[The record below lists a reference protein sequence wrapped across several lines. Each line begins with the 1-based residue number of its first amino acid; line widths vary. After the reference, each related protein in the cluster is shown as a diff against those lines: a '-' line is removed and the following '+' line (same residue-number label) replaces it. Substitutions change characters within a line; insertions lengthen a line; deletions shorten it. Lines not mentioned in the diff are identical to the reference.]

1 MHFNPFKPL
10 RNSLRAR
17 LLALALLVEATMLVL
32 LISNSLRL
40 LHDNM
45 GEQARLQA
53 EQLSPILNAALV
65 APLAQSDYATVQAV
79 LDESV
84 TAEGLSY
91 LAVLDLQ
98 DQVLASTGWNL
109 ETPLPAPDEKF
120 SLNEKSR
127 FDVVKPIELAGQKLA
142 TLHFGLNLSQII
154 AARHLLLTQ
163 GIAIALG
170 ELVLSA
176 ALLALLGLLITRQ
189 LSTLTNAS
197 QAVVDG
203 ALTPPAV
210 PEGEDDIGRL
220 GRAFNA
226 MSTSIQQRIS
236 QITEAHNEM
245 AAAKEAAEIA
255 SQAKAAFLATM
266 SHEIRTPMN
275 GIIGMTQLI
284 SGTPLNAEQQEY
296 LHLIRASTDSLLSI
310 VNDILDFSKI
320 EAGKMVLEATD
331 FELSTWLNDTLG
343 IIQTAAKQQRVQL
356 SCEPTPPLPTHLNGD
371 PTRLRQVLIN
381 LLSNAIK
388 FSQGGRVTVLVSGTE
403 PDKDGWLELSLAV
416 ADTGVGIASEK
427 LKTIFQPFTQADF
440 STTRKYGGTG
450 LGLTIVSRLVELM
463 GGTISVQSSV
473 GEGSTFTFT
482 ARLKSVHP
490 ASQPITSGPA
500 TLPAQIKKLSLL
512 LAEDNLVNQ
521 KVAQGLLGKQ
531 GHQIVLANNGQ
542 EAVEIF
548 QSQNQPFDAILM
560 DLQMPIMDGYEATRK
575 IRALEQT
582 AGLKRIPIIALTAN
596 SSEDDRNRCLS
607 CGMDDFVTKPFKL
620 SALNQSLE
628 RLIH

>member
-1 MHFNPFKPL
+1 
-10 RNSLRAR
+10 
-17 LLALALLVEATMLVL
+17 
-32 LISNSLRL
+32 
-40 LHDNM
+40 
-45 GEQARLQA
+45 
-53 EQLSPILNAALV
+53 
-65 APLAQSDYATVQAV
+65 
-79 LDESV
+79 
-84 TAEGLSY
+84 
-91 LAVLDLQ
+91 
-98 DQVLASTGWNL
+98 
-109 ETPLPAPDEKF
+109 
-120 SLNEKSR
+120 
-127 FDVVKPIELAGQKLA
+127 
-142 TLHFGLNLSQII
+142 
-154 AARHLLLTQ
+154 
-163 GIAIALG
+163 
-170 ELVLSA
+170 
-176 ALLALLGLLITRQ
+176 
-189 LSTLTNAS
+189 
-197 QAVVDG
+197 
-203 ALTPPAV
+203 
-210 PEGEDDIGRL
+210 
-220 GRAFNA
+220 
-226 MSTSIQQRIS
+226 
-236 QITEAHNEM
+236 
-245 AAAKEAAEIA
+245 
-255 SQAKAAFLATM
+255 
-266 SHEIRTPMN
+266 
-275 GIIGMTQLI
+275 
-284 SGTPLNAEQQEY
+284 
-296 LHLIRASTDSLLSI
+296 
-310 VNDILDFSKI
+310 
-320 EAGKMVLEATD
+320 MVLEATD

-343 IIQTAAKQQRVQL
+343 IMQTAAKQQRVQL

-403 PDKDGWLELSLAV
+403 PDKDGWLELRLAV

-463 GGTISVQSSV
+463 GGTISVHSSV

-500 TLPAQIKKLSLL
+500 TLPAKIKKLSLL

-531 GHQIVLANNGQ
+531 GHQIILANNGQ

-575 IRALEQT
+575 IRALEET